1 MSILQMNDTLRPTT
15 LACGLAVAL
24 LAAGCA
30 MQEQQTMQSL
40 KQPINC
46 ATAEGDIR
54 VLQSE
59 KAHAASQIAQGL
71 TALAPAGIV
80 VGVLTGTEGTKLRVA
95 AGDYNTQ
102 IDQRI
107 AAIKS
112 TCRVP

>member
-1 MSILQMNDTLRPTT
+1 MSVLDMNDTLRPTT
-15 LACGLAVAL
+15 VAWGLAVAL
-24 LAAGCA
+24 LASGCA
-30 MQEQQTMQSL
+30 MQEQQTMQGL

-59 KAHAASQIAQGL
+59 KTNVASQVAQGL
-71 TALAPAGIV
+71 TAVAPAGIV

-95 AGDYNTQ
+95 AGDYNSQ